1 MSPRRAIAPTMMT
14 LLTLAA
20 CALCASPM
28 SALAAG
34 KDSMKKAAAGASAKT
49 GVIDRTKPPV
59 LGATPALKLPKIQ
72 TLKLANGLEIAVIEM
87 HEVPVVDVTLLL
99 RAGAVRDPADLP
111 GLATFVA
118 NMLDEGAG
126 TRDALA
132 IAEETAFL
140 GATLGAGSGSENTTV
155 NLHCIKPRLGAAL
168 DLLADIVVR
177 PVFADSEV
185 VRQRELRQNALLQLR
200 DQPTQ
205 MAPIAFNTIVYG
217 ATHPYG
223 RPLGGNEASTAKLT
237 RERVLEFYNTFYRP
251 NNARMLIVGD
261 VTLAEAKQFAES
273 RFGAWKPGEIPALA
287 ALTAPAPGARTFYL
301 VDKPGA
307 AQSVIRIGHVGIA
320 RSNPDYIPVR
330 VMNTILGGSFTSR
343 LNNNLRETR
352 GYTYGARSQFDMR
365 REPGPFV
372 ATASVVTA
380 KTDSSVIEF
389 MKELRGMR
397 DAEVPASEV
406 EKAKAYIA
414 LGFPGDFE
422 ATADAAVQYL
432 DLIANDLPFDE
443 YATFMDR
450 ILKVTPADVQRV
462 ARTYIDPDHFAIVV
476 VGDRKEIE
484 SGIRALNE
492 GAVTFRDLWGQEI
505 QP

>member
-1 MSPRRAIAPTMMT
+1 MSPRRTAAAMLIALG
-14 LLTLAA
+14 LLTMSVMVAGPAHAA
-20 CALCASPM
+20 
-28 SALAAG
+28 AAG
-34 KDSMKKAAAGASAKT
+34 KGKMKQAAAKT
-49 GVIDRTKPPV
+49 GAIDRTKAPP
-59 LGATPALKLPKIQ
+59 LGPTPALRLPKIEAI
-72 TLKLANGLEIAVIEM
+72 KLANGLEITVVEM
-87 HEVPVVDVTLLL
+87 HEVPVVDVTLLF
-99 RAGAVRDPADLP
+99 RAGAVRDPADVP

-126 TRDALA
+126 SRDALA
-132 IAEETAFL
+132 IAEEVAYL
-140 GATLGAGSGSENTTV
+140 GATLGAGAGSENATV
-155 NLHCIKPRLGAAL
+155 NLHCIKPRLDAAM
-168 DLLADIVVR
+168 DLMADVVLR

-205 MAPIAFNTIVYG
+205 IAPIAFNMIVYG
-217 ATHPYG
+217 AAHPYG

-237 RERVLEFYNTFYRP
+237 RDRVTAFYDTYYRP

-261 VTLAEAKQFAES
+261 ITAAEAKQFAEA
-273 RFGAWKPGEIPALA
+273 RFGAWKTGEIPALSSM
-287 ALTAPAPGARTFYL
+287 PSPPPGPRTFYL

-307 AQSVIRIGHVGIA
+307 AQSVIRIGHVGVA
-320 RSNPDYIPVR
+320 RSNPDYFPVR

-397 DAEVPASEV
+397 DVAVPATEV

-422 ATADAAVQYL
+422 ATADAAAQYL
-432 DLIANDLPFDE
+432 DLLANDLPLTE
-443 YATFMDR
+443 YATFMQR
-450 ILKVTPADVQRV
+450 ILAVTPAEVQRV
-462 ARTYIDPDHFAIVV
+462 AKKYIDPDHFAIIV

-492 GAVTFRDLWGQEI
+492 GPVAFRDLWGQDV